1 MGIILDLIVLVIVAV
16 CVIISIK
23 RGFVKTAIELIGFG
37 LAIYIA
43 FNFGPVLSNVTYDK
57 VIRNSV
63 SNTISKTITDTA
75 AQTSAQVG
83 EEVWEKLPGFVKNNS
98 EKFGV
103 SKEEMQSKINLTDN
117 LDTMTFA
124 QSITDSVVK
133 PVATTAM
140 NFIYGIILFILIAL
154 LTKILAKPINKLFSI
169 SFVGSINK
177 FLGAIIGLGK
187 GAVFALI
194 FCAVIS
200 AVVVFTKSGFLIF
213 TRENIEASTLFK
225 LLCKINPIY

>member
-1 MGIILDLIVLVIVAV
+1 MGIVLDLIILAIIA
-16 CVIISIK
+16 ISILISIK
-23 RGFVKTAIELIGFG
+23 RGFVKTAIELVGFG
-37 LAIYIA
+37 LAVYVA
-43 FNFGPVLSNVTYDK
+43 FNFGPALSNVTYEK

-63 SNTISKTITDTA
+63 ATTISKTITDTA
-75 AQTSAQVG
+75 EQTSAQVG
-83 EEVWEKLPGFVKNNS
+83 DEVWEKLPGFVKKNS

-103 SKEEMQSKINLTDN
+103 SKEQMQSQINITDN
-117 LDTMTFA
+117 LDTMTF
-124 QSITDSVVK
+124 SENITDSVVK
-133 PVATTAM
+133 PIATTAM

-154 LTKILAKPINKLFSI
+154 LTKFLAKPINKLFSI

-187 GAVFALI
+187 GAIFAVI

-213 TRENIEASTLFK
+213 TRENIETSTLFK